1 MSLEIVAEIAQGFEG
16 DLKQSWLLLKSAAR
30 AKADA
35 AKFQL
40 VFADELATPDYIH
53 YDLFKNLEMPTETWE
68 FLNSEAQ
75 KLGIDLQVDIFGLKS
90 LELASHL
97 GLKTIK
103 VHPTDATNAGLLDAI
118 ENSAIE
124 RILLGIGGSRRDEID
139 FALSRLKTKN
149 VVLLLGY
156 QGYPTP
162 TNTNQIH
169 RVAQLVDEFSSRH
182 PSITVGFADH
192 ASPDSGLAI
201 PLGAMAIGS
210 GATLI
215 EKHIT
220 LNRVIELEDFESAIN
235 ADEFGEYVSILQST
249 YSALGA
255 PTDSSDYDMSEEE
268 RVYRTKIRRHVVTA
282 RDIKKGEQILPS
294 DLLLK
299 RTSSVSPITDL
310 GDAANKIASTNLAIN
325 NAIELNDL
333 L

>member
-1 MSLEIVAEIAQGFEG
+1 
-16 DLKQSWLLLKSAAR
+16 
-30 AKADA
+30 
-35 AKFQL
+35 
-40 VFADELATPDYIH
+40 
-53 YDLFKNLEMPTETWE
+53 
-68 FLNSEAQ
+68 
-75 KLGIDLQVDIFGLKS
+75 
-90 LELASHL
+90 
-97 GLKTIK
+97 
-103 VHPTDATNAGLLDAI
+103 VHPTDATNEGLLDAI

-182 PSITVGFADH
+182 PSVTVGFADH

-210 GATLI
+210 GARLI

-235 ADEFGEYVSILQST
+235 ADEFEEYVSILQNT

-255 PTDSSDYDMSEEE
+255 PTDSNDYDMSEEE
-268 RVYRTKIRRHVVTA
+268 RIYRTKIRRHVVTA

-299 RTSSVSPITDL
+299 RTSSISPITDL

>member
-1 MSLEIVAEIAQGFEG
+1 
-16 DLKQSWLLLKSAAR
+16 
-30 AKADA
+30 
-35 AKFQL
+35 
-40 VFADELATPDYIH
+40 
-53 YDLFKNLEMPTETWE
+53 MPTETWE

-90 LELASHL
+90 LELASYL
-97 GLKTIK
+97 GLQTIK
-103 VHPTDATNAGLLDAI
+103 VHPTDATNEGLLDAI

-139 FALSRLKTKN
+139 FALSRLKSKN
-149 VVLLLGY
+149 VVLLLGF

-182 PSITVGFADH
+182 PSVTVGFADH

-210 GATLI
+210 GARLI

-235 ADEFGEYVSILQST
+235 ADEFEEYVSILQNT

-255 PTDSSDYDMSEEE
+255 PTDSNDYDMSEEE
-268 RVYRTKIRRHVVTA
+268 RIYRTKIRRHVVTA

-299 RTSSVSPITDL
+299 RTSSISPITDL

>member
-16 DLKQSWLLLKSAAR
+16 DPKQSWLLLKSAAKAR
-30 AKADA
+30 ADA

-40 VFADELATPDYIH
+40 VFADELATPDYIY
-53 YDLFKNLEMPTETWE
+53 YDQFKNLEMPTETWE
-68 FLNSEAQ
+68 FLNLEAH
-75 KLGIDLQVDIFGLKS
+75 KLGIELQVDIFGVKS
-90 LELASHL
+90 LELALHL

-103 VHPTDATNAGLLDAI
+103 VHPTDATNEGLLNAI

-124 RILLGIGGSRRDEID
+124 RILLGIGGSTRDEID

-162 TNTNQIH
+162 TTTNQIH
-169 RVAQLVDEFSSRH
+169 RVAQLVNEFSSRR
-182 PSITVGFADH
+182 PFVTVGFADH

-220 LNRVIELEDFESAIN
+220 LNRIIELEDFESAIN
-235 ADEFGEYVSILQST
+235 ADEFGEYVSILQNT
-249 YSALGA
+249 YSALGV
-255 PTDSSDYDMSEEE
+255 PTDRNDYDMSKEE
-268 RVYRTKIRRHVVTA
+268 RMYRTKIQRHVVTA
-282 RDIKKGEQILPS
+282 REFRKGERILAS

-299 RTSSVSPITDL
+299 RTSSANPITDL
-310 GDAANKIASTNLAIN
+310 SDVTNKIAEANLAYN
-325 NAIELNDL
+325 HAIELNDL